1 MTHRF
6 SRRELLAWTGRG
18 LGSAMVLSLAGG
30 LVRPRAAM
38 AAGAP
43 LSAELPPLPYAYEA
57 LEPYIDAQTMML
69 HHDRHHLALV
79 NGLKT
84 ALANYPDLQRQS
96 LGDLLANLGDLP
108 ESIRTAVRNNG
119 GGHMNHSIFWA
130 TMAPS
135 GAGGGGEPTGAL
147 AQAITAQFGTA
158 AYLKSL
164 INAAGVGRF
173 GSGWT
178 WLALDEDG
186 ALYVYSTPNQDS
198 TYMLGHTTL
207 LGIDVWEHAYYLRY
221 NNRRAD
227 YLNAWWNVVDWG
239 AVNARYETALG

>member
-6 SRRELLAWTGRG
+6 GRRELLALAGRG

-30 LVRPRAAM
+30 LVRPRAAL
-38 AAGAP
+38 AAGEP
-43 LSAELPPLPYAYEA
+43 LTAELPPLSYAYEA
-57 LEPYIDAQTMML
+57 LEPYIDTMTMML
-69 HHDRHHLALV
+69 HHDRHHLAYV
-79 NGLKT
+79 NGLRS

-108 ESIRTAVRNNG
+108 ENIRTAVRNNG
-119 GGHMNHSIFWA
+119 GGHMNHCIFWA
-130 TMAPS
+130 TMAPN

-178 WLALDEDG
+178 WLALDGEG
-186 ALYVYSTPNQDS
+186 SLYVYSTPNQDS
-198 TYMLGHTTL
+198 TYMIGHTTL

-239 AVNARYETALG
+239 AVNARYETAMG